1 MIAMEYH
8 IGKRKIKMQI
18 NKTPYFGLGIIIAP
32 KTKKSNGHVIINIFI
47 WEININW
54 GNNE

>member
-1 MIAMEYH
+1 MEYH